1 MEQLLPFVN
10 IADYILHWY
19 ASVYTNKFIW
29 VREQYSIVDVLMEI
43 IFRFRDDR
51 SRSTWKVRNVNH
63 VFRAK
68 NLRSDS
74 HSCKWNKSTFRDL
87 RRSRSLSAG
96 RLPSR
101 FARGSL
107 SFCRGSRV
115 EGNIFFWICC
125 FTPCCRLVFRR
136 SVESGLQ
143 VLPRFG

>member
-29 VREQYSIVDVLMEI
+29 VREQYSIVNVLMEI

-74 HSCKWNKSTFRDL
+74 HSCKWNKSSSRDS
-87 RRSRSLSAG
+87 RRSRSPHEDYLINEEINKSRIKKRSTCG
-96 RLPSR
+96 KSSYKREITDPSVTR
-101 FARGSL
+101 QKCDKHL
-107 SFCRGSRV
+107 
-115 EGNIFFWICC
+115 
-125 FTPCCRLVFRR
+125 
-136 SVESGLQ
+136 
-143 VLPRFG
+143 